1 MRGLSQL
8 RLMFQW
14 SIQIKLIMLPHK
26 TYQLT
31 LSVSNLHKLVN
42 KPKKMHLPYSL
53 LKEKMMKM
61 KWQSKKVT
69 QDLESNKTIKTT
81 MGNMTRSQ
89 LKIKATWMRYQ
100 TLKTMVKTKIKAT
113 LKWLM
118 LKMKLMPMLNKMT
131 KMMKTK
137 MLRNKKAM
145 TRTDKMLRRTRTF
158 AVTAKTVMKKRAR
171 LNNKTTIK

>member
-1 MRGLSQL
+1 
-8 RLMFQW
+8 MFQW
-14 SIQIKLIMLPHK
+14 PILIKQIMLRHK

-31 LSVSNLHKLVN
+31 PSVSNLHKLVN

-61 KWQSKKVT
+61 KWQSKKAT

-89 LKIKATWMRYQ
+89 SKIKVIWMRYQ
-100 TLKTMVKTKIKAT
+100 TLKTTVKTKIKAT

-137 MLRNKKAM
+137 MLLSKKAK
-145 TRTDKMLRRTRTF
+145 TKTDKMLKRTKLLTG
-158 AVTAKTVMKKRAR
+158 KTVMKKRAR